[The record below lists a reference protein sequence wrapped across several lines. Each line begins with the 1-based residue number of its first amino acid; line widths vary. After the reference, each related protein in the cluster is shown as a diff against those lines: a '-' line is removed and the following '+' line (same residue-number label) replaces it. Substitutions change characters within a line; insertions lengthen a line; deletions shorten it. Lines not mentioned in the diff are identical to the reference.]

1 MTTARFWLA
10 VTRRST
16 SRRQSG
22 RVALALTL
30 ILAVGSVAPLG
41 SVQIAGVA
49 AQETDGGARVAH
61 STDGVNLRATPAYG
75 AEIVLTIAAGTAI
88 DLRTA
93 DVDTVYDPD
102 GDTRW
107 WPVSV
112 YGVDGWIAGV
122 YLDIDGGETPETPA
136 VDLVSADTAEASA
149 AEPETVTSGSDL
161 MGGTSAI
168 VTSADGVNLRETP
181 GASGA
186 SIASLKDGAVVD
198 LRITEV
204 DTVWA
209 DGGRWWPVA
218 VDGQRG
224 WIAGSYLAPDAG
236 SRAASESASSTSAD
250 PGFGA
255 GAYVS
260 AATESRGGVNMRA
273 DPAADAEEVGFIPE
287 GDVVQ
292 VMDGPF
298 WDPSG
303 SAWYL
308 ITDGEVSGYAD
319 AALLAIADQPAAPDD
334 EASAEPAANEVAA
347 ADQARVPRSGTAT
360 GSLIPPVGGATLTQG
375 YGCSIYWF
383 EPYEAAYGCN
393 FHNGIDLA
401 DPAYTP
407 LVAAD
412 GGVVEYAGWC
422 DCGLGFYVKI
432 DHGNGFKTVYG
443 HMAEQPW
450 VGAGQ
455 AVAQGEVIG
464 PLGSSGNSTGPHV
477 HFIVELNGST
487 VDPAGYVGV

>member
-1 MTTARFWLA
+1 MTA
-10 VTRRST
+10 
-16 SRRQSG
+16 
-22 RVALALTL
+22 
-30 ILAVGSVAPLG
+30 ILAVGTVAPLG
-41 SVQIAGVA
+41 SIQVSGVS
-49 AQETDGGARVAH
+49 AQESDGSARVAH
-61 STDGVNLRATPAYG
+61 STDGVNLRATPAHD
-75 AEIVLTIAAGTAI
+75 AEVVLTIAAGTAV

-122 YLDIDGGETPETPA
+122 YLDIDGGETPETAASSDAPG
-136 VDLVSADTAEASA
+136 AESTDESA
-149 AEPETVTSGSDL
+149 AEPESTTTGSDL

-168 VTSADGVNLRETP
+168 VASADGVNLRDTP
-181 GASGA
+181 SASGA
-186 SIASLKDGAVVD
+186 SIASLKDGAVVN
-198 LRITEV
+198 LQITDV

-209 DGGRWWPVA
+209 DGTRWWPVA
-218 VDGQRG
+218 VDGQNG
-224 WIAGSYLAPDAG
+224 WIAGTYLVHDVDSLPAG
-236 SRAASESASSTSAD
+236 EPSASAVAD

-255 GAYVS
+255 GTFVT
-260 AATESRGGVNMRA
+260 AATESGSGVNMRA
-273 DPAADAEEVGFIPE
+273 DPAPDAEKVGFVPE

-308 ITDGEVSGYAD
+308 VTDGEVSGYAD
-319 AALLAIADQPAAPDD
+319 AALLAIADQPAPPDD
-334 EASAEPAANEVAA
+334 EGATELVSKEVAA
-347 ADQARVPRSGTAT
+347 ADEARVPRSGSAT
-360 GSLIPPVGGATLTQG
+360 GSFIAPVGGATQTQG

-450 VGAGQ
+450 VSAGQ

-487 VDPAGYVGV
+487 VDPSAYVGV